1 MANDEN
7 KKPKDAGAPKE
18 HPAKEAA
25 KKQQASG
32 RKAAGPST
40 GGGSGGKKHSEAV
53 IAEASAAAKEPPRL
67 RTMYKDKVQAA
78 ITEKFGITNPMQM
91 PKLEKIV
98 LNVNMG
104 RHLEGSKLP
113 PHVKGQVLET
123 LVKVTG
129 QKPVVIKAKKSVSN
143 FKLREGFE
151 SSAVVTIRRERMW
164 HFLDRLI
171 NLATPRIKDFRG
183 LGDKAFDK
191 QGNYAMGLT
200 EQGVF
205 PEINMAEAQFT
216 HGMNI
221 NFVFSKSSPD
231 LSKFMLE
238 QLGMPFRKPDQK

>member
-1 MANDEN
+1 MSKEEQ
-7 KKPKDAGAPKE
+7 KKQAPKEGAPKE
-18 HPAKEAA
+18 HAAKEG
-25 KKQQASG
+25 KKGGQASG
-32 RKAAGPST
+32 KKPAGSGKKHVSEAVEAEAAAGP
-40 GGGSGGKKHSEAV
+40 KA
-53 IAEASAAAKEPPRL
+53 PPRL
-67 RTMYKDKVQAA
+67 RVMFQDQVRKAVSD
-78 ITEKFGITNPMQM
+78 KFGISNPMEM

-113 PHVKGQVLET
+113 PHVKTQVLET

-129 QKPVVIKAKKSVSN
+129 QKPVVVKAKKSVSN

-151 SSAVVTIRRERMW
+151 SSAMVTIRRERMW

-183 LGDKAFDK
+183 LPDKAFDR

-221 NFVFSKSSPD
+221 NFCFSNSTPKRSR
-231 LSKFMLE
+231 FVLE